1 MASKGEGNVSW
12 VTRSAFS
19 STVFHRPAEIPLE
32 TRPSF
37 SGSVRLTPQQLHRH
51 RTNKRPAFRGCFFN
65 YFRKTRVAAG
75 EDAAS
80 LNRLSIGSRISG
92 VTLRHSCSFL
102 YRGVYGEQPV
112 AVKIATP
119 PSDDAVLAASLE
131 IEFLREAHFLSRL
144 NHPNVI
150 KVFLSFVIS
159 RQGIVSL
166 TEEELSQLVA
176 AGREQKV
183 YSCLAYEFRHGGGS
197 LKDLIRRSTKPMDL
211 RKIVRIAA
219 GIARGME
226 HVHEKGMVHR
236 KLRPENILIEGGP
249 SSPSVIV
256 DGFWGAC
263 EEEREGSPETGV
275 SCAPKMNGEI
285 VCDRMEDVRCFGEL
299 LYEMFYGIAPLRN
312 MLFPTEPES
321 VTEEITPA
329 RQAKHAAAL
338 ERLIAHCMTPS
349 SVDRPEFSWIARVL
363 DKLKLAT
370 DLQIDEDVDL
380 QALFTSERL
389 LRY

>member
-51 RTNKRPAFRGCFFN
+51 RTNKRPAFRGCLFN

-75 EDAAS
+75 DDAAS
-80 LNRLSIGSRISG
+80 LPRLSIGSRISG
-92 VTLRHSCSFL
+92 VTLRHGCSFL
-102 YRGVYGEQPV
+102 YRGVYGDQPV
-112 AVKIATP
+112 AVRIATS
-119 PSDDAVLAASLE
+119 PSDDAVLAASLD

-150 KVFLSFVIS
+150 K
-159 RQGIVSL
+159 
-166 TEEELSQLVA
+166 LVA
-176 AGREQKV
+176 AGREQE

-197 LKDLIRRSTKPMDL
+197 LKDLIRKSTKPMDL
-211 RKIVRIAA
+211 RKIVGIAA

-226 HVHEKGMVHR
+226 HVHAEGIVHR
-236 KLRPENILIEGGP
+236 ELRPENILVEGRP

-263 EEEREGSPETGV
+263 EEGREGSPETRV
-275 SCAPKMNGEI
+275 SSAPKMNGEI
-285 VCDRMEDVRCFGEL
+285 VCDRKEDVRCFGEL

-329 RQAKHAAAL
+329 RQATPAAAL
-338 ERLIAHCMTPS
+338 ERLIAHCMAPS
-349 SVDRPEFSWIARVL
+349 SVDRPEFSWIARLL
-363 DKLKLAT
+363 DKLKPAT
-370 DLQIDEDVDL
+370 NLQIDEDVDL